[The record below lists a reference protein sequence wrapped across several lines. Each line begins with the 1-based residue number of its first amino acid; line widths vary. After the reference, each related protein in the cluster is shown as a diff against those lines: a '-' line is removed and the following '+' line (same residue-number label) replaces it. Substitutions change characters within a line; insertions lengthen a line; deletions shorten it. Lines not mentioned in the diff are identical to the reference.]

1 MEPIPEDH
9 PSQITQTP
17 PKKSTH
23 GPKVVD
29 STPQSKRAATH
40 ARDEVPQV
48 IEEVNKFLEDDVSD
62 KVVLTLDEFATIILG
77 LDPKCGIEENFTL
90 NPESEAVKDAFQDY
104 LRLAIGE
111 ADGVGKR
118 RKGRAKDEKELY
130 QPLVNLLN
138 IFSCAEEDIDERIFY
153 VQDPRPVLG
162 SLLERKP
169 DLGVIYAQLLDLA
182 ENESLSER
190 LAETDIKGVFWGILL
205 FFVEV
210 KHKKGNF
217 IGRSKACQNNTGFE
231 QDSSGSTDTTFSE
244 LTQSRT
250 VSSKTRSTKRKR
262 GNDASPLTDANIP
275 SRASKKAKSQSTTQ
289 SKGGSRRGPGA
300 VHATSANQVPSGG
313 SRMLTRSA
321 AKAKEATNSQT
332 SNSRSNKSP
341 SVPAAGEGSKRKVE
355 LTEEQRYKQVKA
367 EEVKAEAKLT
377 ATQGQRRTRIQ
388 CASYAKEMLSH
399 GFIRNH
405 AIGIV
410 ADDNVV
416 RFQYYDHSKVVES
429 TALNISDDEWK
440 KLFMAMVCQL
450 SKLDHEKLG
459 FVPRLHLDTFD
470 HFRNSEQLARDLKND
485 PEGLVGATYTF
496 TDPTDPTDPKRSIT
510 VTIVKVL
517 YRAEGIIGRS
527 SIVAE
532 VRCVCSANRC
542 PKSGCQWHGENK
554 IMKISFPSSDR
565 VPEPDLIS
573 EATENARSTNNDWAL
588 NHLPNIIRSITIEYH
603 PVDSAQGRLKA
614 HLKED
619 YEERVMRVTF
629 YEKLQPLS
637 ELEDLREL
645 AQVLY
650 DILQIHQ
657 WLYECVNILHRD
669 LSIGNLM
676 FRRKEGKVYGVLND
690 FDLSSTVARMAQ
702 GPSSKERTGTR
713 PFMSPDLLNS
723 LWKGG
728 HFPRHDLESLFFII
742 LCLVCRYDELY
753 GLRPCAEPRPF
764 TKWFVGS
771 DADVYAYKVSFIFDS
786 PDPPIQPYFTTFEP
800 WVTALRDCLADGYE
814 HRPKIRASNV
824 AQPRAVD
831 YDWETLGGTVTYH
844 KFRLVMS
851 AFRGVPLETRWPGSK
866 PQTGSS
872 P

>member
-77 LDPKCGIEENFTL
+77 VDPKCGIEEKFTL
-90 NPESEAVKDAFQDY
+90 GPESEAVKDAFQDY

-118 RKGRAKDEKELY
+118 RKGRAKEEKELY

-217 IGRSKACQNNTGFE
+217 IGRSKACQNT
-231 QDSSGSTDTTFSE
+231 
-244 LTQSRT
+244 
-250 VSSKTRSTKRKR
+250 
-262 GNDASPLTDANIP
+262 
-275 SRASKKAKSQSTTQ
+275 
-289 SKGGSRRGPGA
+289 

-321 AKAKEATNSQT
+321 AKAKEAPNSQT

-355 LTEEQRYKQVKA
+355 MTEEQRYKRVKA

-377 ATQGQRRTRIQ
+377 PTQGQRRTRIQ

-496 TDPTDPTDPKRSIT
+496 TDPTDPTRSIT

-565 VPEPDLIS
+565 VPEPDLIF
-573 EATENARSTNNDWAL
+573 EATENARSTGNDWAL
-588 NHLPNIIRSITIEYH
+588 NHLPNIIQSITIEYH

-657 WLYECVNILHRD
+657 WLYEYVKILHRD

-690 FDLSSTVARMAQ
+690 FDLSSTVVRMAQ

-713 PFMSPDLLNS
+713 PFMSPDLLN
-723 LWKGG
+723 
-728 HFPRHDLESLFFII
+728 
-742 LCLVCRYDELY
+742 
-753 GLRPCAEPRPF
+753 
-764 TKWFVGS
+764 
-771 DADVYAYKVSFIFDS
+771 
-786 PDPPIQPYFTTFEP
+786 
-800 WVTALRDCLADGYE
+800 
-814 HRPKIRASNV
+814 
-824 AQPRAVD
+824 
-831 YDWETLGGTVTYH
+831 
-844 KFRLVMS
+844 
-851 AFRGVPLETRWPGSK
+851 
-866 PQTGSS
+866 
-872 P
+872 

>member
-217 IGRSKACQNNTGFE
+217 IG
-231 QDSSGSTDTTFSE
+231 
-244 LTQSRT
+244 L
-250 VSSKTRSTKRKR
+250 
-262 GNDASPLTDANIP
+262 
-275 SRASKKAKSQSTTQ
+275 
-289 SKGGSRRGPGA
+289 
-300 VHATSANQVPSGG
+300 PSGG

-496 TDPTDPTDPKRSIT
+496 TDPTDPTRSIT

-565 VPEPDLIS
+565 VPEPDLIF
-573 EATENARSTNNDWAL
+573 EATENARSTGNDWAL

-742 LCLVCRYDELY
+742 LCLVCR
-753 GLRPCAEPRPF
+753 PCAEPRPF

>member
-77 LDPKCGIEENFTL
+77 LDPKCGIEEKFTL
-90 NPESEAVKDAFQDY
+90 GPESEAVKDAFQAY
-104 LRLAIGE
+104 LKLAIGE
-111 ADGVGKR
+111 ADGDKKR
-118 RKGRAKDEKELY
+118 RKGRANDEKELY
-130 QPLVNLLN
+130 QPLVDLLN
-138 IFSCAEEDIDERIFY
+138 LFTCAGEDIDERIFY

-182 ENESLSER
+182 ENESLSEC
-190 LAETDIKGVFWGILL
+190 LAENDIKGVFWGILL

-217 IGRSKACQNNTGFE
+217 IG
-231 QDSSGSTDTTFSE
+231 
-244 LTQSRT
+244 
-250 VSSKTRSTKRKR
+250 
-262 GNDASPLTDANIP
+262 
-275 SRASKKAKSQSTTQ
+275 
-289 SKGGSRRGPGA
+289 A
-300 VHATSANQVPSGG
+300 VRATSTNQVPSS

-321 AKAKEATNSQT
+321 AKAKEFPTSHT
-332 SNSRSNKSP
+332 SNLTRSNESP

-377 ATQGQRRTRIQ
+377 PTQGQRRTRIQ

-440 KLFMAMVCQL
+440 KLFMAMICQL

-470 HFRNSEQLARDLKND
+470 HFRNSEQLARDLKDD

-496 TDPTDPTDPKRSIT
+496 TESPQSRIT

-527 SIVAE
+527 SVVAE

-542 PKSGCQWHGENK
+542 PKSGCRWHGETK
-554 IMKISFPSSDR
+554 IMKISFPGSDR
-565 VPEPDLIS
+565 VSEPELIS
-573 EATENARSTNNDWAL
+573 KAAKKAQSPDDWAL
-588 NHLPNIIRSITIEYH
+588 NHLPHIILSITIKYH
-603 PVDSAQGRLKA
+603 PLDSAQGRLKA
-614 HLKED
+614 HLKEN
-619 YEERVMRVTF
+619 YEERVMRVTI

-645 AQVLY
+645 AQVFY

-657 WLYECVNILHRD
+657 WLYECVEILHRD
-669 LSIGNLM
+669 LSIGNIM
-676 FRRKEGKVYGVLND
+676 FRRKEGEVYGVLND
-690 FDLSSTVARMAQ
+690 FDLSSTVDRMAQ

-723 LWKGG
+723 RWKGG
-728 HFPRHDLESLFFII
+728 HLPRHDLESLFYII

-753 GLRPCAEPRPF
+753 GLKPCAEPRPF

-771 DADVYAYKVSFIFDS
+771 DADVYAYKHSFLNDKS
-786 PDPPIQPYFTTFEP
+786 DLDIQPYFTNFEP
-800 WVTALRDCLADGYE
+800 WVIDLRDCLLNGYRG
-814 HRPKIRASNV
+814 RPYLESNPENQASKF
-824 AQPRAVD
+824 ARPHSISPGLQ
-831 YDWETLGGTVTYH
+831 YLG
-844 KFRLVMS
+844 
-851 AFRGVPLETRWPGSK
+851 RGVEETFYRDDLLADK
-866 PQTGSS
+866 A
-872 P
+872 